1 MSGPRGVDRA
11 VFAFAC
17 LFGIT
22 GCVLH
27 PDPVL
32 TTIPQAM
39 AGIQSSLAQAGVVS
53 VSHAGDWTAEQEA
66 RFVQAVRAAQCSQH
80 TPDPVVGTIA
90 GDVTLQLSGS
100 FTQGG
105 QFSVGAITTAP
116 TFGVEGD
123 ASRTR
128 GQTISL
134 PVAYAPLS
142 SMPDVEMG
150 RQLGY
155 ETELLAQNDDA
166 RHAEVARLI
175 SDREELRGR
184 VQAMIDRWDM
194 GDCTVHARVV
204 PFVGD
209 RYQKILRP

>member
-1 MSGPRGVDRA
+1 MVLS
-11 VFAFAC
+11 AC
-17 LFGIT
+17 AI
-22 GCVLH
+22 H
-27 PDPVL
+27 PARIS

-53 VSHAGDWTAEQEA
+53 VSHAGDWTAEQDA
-66 RFVQAVRAAQCSQH
+66 RFTRAVRAAQCSQH

-90 GDVTLQLSGS
+90 GDVTLQLSGQ

-116 TFGVEGD
+116 TFGMQAD
-123 ASRTR
+123 TNRTH

-155 ETELLAQNDDA
+155 EASMFAQNDDA
-166 RHAEVARLI
+166 RHAEAKRLI
-175 SDREELRGR
+175 ADRQELRGR
-184 VQAMIDRWDM
+184 VEAMIDNWSIKE
-194 GDCTVHARVV
+194 CFEPIPVA
-204 PFVGD
+204 PLVGNPN
-209 RYQKILRP
+209 RRRR

>member
-1 MSGPRGVDRA
+1 MNKSNGVKFVLVMFCCMA
-11 VFAFAC
+11 LSAC
-17 LFGIT
+17 AI
-22 GCVLH
+22 H
-27 PDPVL
+27 PARIS

-53 VSHAGDWTAEQEA
+53 VSHAGDWTAEQDA
-66 RFVQAVRAAQCSQH
+66 RFTRAVRAAQCSQH

-90 GDVTLQLSGS
+90 GDVTLQLSGQ

-105 QFSVGAITTAP
+105 QFSVGAATTVP
-116 TFGVEGD
+116 TFGVQAD

-128 GQTISL
+128 GQLISL

-155 ETELLAQNDDA
+155 EASVFAQNDDA
-166 RHAEVARLI
+166 RHAEAARLI
-175 SDREELRGR
+175 ADREELRGR
-184 VQAMIDRWDM
+184 VQAMIDTWAAGECAGRAP
-194 GDCTVHARVV
+194 VA
-204 PFVGD
+204 PFVGS
-209 RYQKILRP
+209 RR